1 MPPHVRAMLKSDIDR
16 VYFIEST
23 AHRSPW
29 GHEILHD
36 CVRVGYDCRVLER
49 FEDSQLIDLVA
60 YVICRSYDKTCH
72 ILNLCVIPTL
82 QRKGYGRLLLQQ
94 VIDSLSPVITDTILL
109 EVRPSNHAALH
120 LYQTMGFEQ
129 VGVKRGYYRDG
140 PGIEDA
146 IVLQKRLWSV

>member
-1 MPPHVRAMLKSDIDR
+1 MTPRVRAMLPSDIDN
-16 VYFIEST
+16 VYIIESL

-29 GHEILHD
+29 GREILHD

-49 FEDSQLIDLVA
+49 LEDSLVTDMA
-60 YVICRSYDKTCH
+60 GYVISRRYDKTCH
-72 ILNLCVIPTL
+72 ILNLCVIPLL
-82 QRKGYGRLLLQQ
+82 QGKGYGRFLLQE
-94 VIDSLSPVITDTILL
+94 VIDSLNPVVTDTITL

-140 PGIEDA
+140 PAIEDG
-146 IVLQKRLWSV
+146 VVFQKRLSIM